1 MTEIGLMSFA
11 IRHRMAVLLLL
22 CTVVYIAPLG
32 LRDMWYPDEPD
43 IAEVAQAMYVSG
55 DWVAPRR
62 MGVIWVDY
70 PPMIYWVGAASSHLL
85 GGMTEFALRLPIALS
100 AILLVLVT
108 CAVVSRWFN
117 PLTGLW
123 SGFVL
128 ATFTEFVFEAICYR
142 TDMLFASFIGV
153 GVLVY
158 ASGAGERPRWLLR
171 VAGFALL
178 GLAVLSKGPL
188 GLLLPGLVLTLWH
201 GARREWRRLLELAP
215 LALVSI
221 VVALPWYVA
230 CARAMGVETF
240 LGEILAQNFQRFQS
254 GFRGHGQPL
263 YYYLTEIW
271 FDLIPWALLLPF
283 AIWWIVRSGLWRNRY
298 LQLALWWF
306 GAFFVFLSLAETKRL
321 VYMLPAYPAAALLF
335 GRYFTAIGKTESA
348 HPRPDLRPVRVLTA
362 LAAILFL
369 IGGLALLVGA
379 VATETIAER
388 AELDALEIQV
398 AMGVRWA
405 LALVGATAIAA
416 AVWMGQAWRRGDLHT
431 VLVRMG
437 IGVMVLYLGASMFL
451 FPPFDVTKS
460 YKPQS
465 RWIRQQIGG
474 EDHFG
479 LVNPEYGYRKMGAFG
494 FYSGV
499 LVDLL
504 ESREEI
510 ESFFDRHPGS
520 VVLVLEEVA
529 DDVFAGEEEEWRGR
543 VIRQLQVSS
552 FHYLVLRGP

>member
-1 MTEIGLMSFA
+1 MTETGLMSFA
-11 IRHRMAVLLLL
+11 VRHRMALLLLL

-70 PPMIYWVGAASSHLL
+70 PPMIYWLGAISSHLL

-100 AILLVLVT
+100 AILLVLAT
-108 CAVVSRWFN
+108 CGRR
-117 PLTGLW
+117 LTLVRPADRDCGPA
-123 SGFVL
+123 SCL

-142 TDMLFASFIGV
+142 TDMLFASFIGI

-221 VVALPWYVA
+221 AVALPWYVA

-283 AIWWIVRSGLWRNRY
+283 AIWWVVRSGLWRNRY

-306 GAFFVFLSLAETKRL
+306 GTFFVFLSLAETKRL
-321 VYMLPAYPAAALLF
+321 VYMLPAYPAAALLL
-335 GRYFTAIGKTESA
+335 GRYFTAIGETESA
-348 HPRPDLRPVRVLTA
+348 HPPPDLRPVRVLTA
-362 LAAILFL
+362 SGRDPFLDQAACSPSRGC
-369 IGGLALLVGA
+369 GGNGDHRR
-379 VATETIAER
+379 EGR
-388 AELDALEIQV
+388 ARHPGDPGGHRV
-398 AMGVRWA
+398 CDGRWRWSA
-405 LALVGATAIAA
+405 RPRSPR
-416 AVWMGQAWRRGDLHT
+416 AVWMGQAWRRERPAHRPRPDGG
-431 VLVRMG
+431 RR
-437 IGVMVLYLGASMFL
+437 YGAL
-451 FPPFDVTKS
+451 
-460 YKPQS
+460 S
-465 RWIRQQIGG
+465 RG
-474 EDHFG
+474 
-479 LVNPEYGYRKMGAFG
+479 
-494 FYSGV
+494 
-499 LVDLL
+499 
-504 ESREEI
+504 
-510 ESFFDRHPGS
+510 
-520 VVLVLEEVA
+520 
-529 DDVFAGEEEEWRGR
+529 DDVSLPALRCHQE
-543 VIRQLQVSS
+543 LQAPES
-552 FHYLVLRGP
+552 LDPAADR

>member
-1 MTEIGLMSFA
+1 
-11 IRHRMAVLLLL
+11 
-22 CTVVYIAPLG
+22 
-32 LRDMWYPDEPD
+32 
-43 IAEVAQAMYVSG
+43 
-55 DWVAPRR
+55 
-62 MGVIWVDY
+62 
-70 PPMIYWVGAASSHLL
+70 
-85 GGMTEFALRLPIALS
+85 
-100 AILLVLVT
+100 
-108 CAVVSRWFN
+108 
-117 PLTGLW
+117 
-123 SGFVL
+123 
-128 ATFTEFVFEAICYR
+128 
-142 TDMLFASFIGV
+142 
-153 GVLVY
+153 
-158 ASGAGERPRWLLR
+158 
-171 VAGFALL
+171 
-178 GLAVLSKGPL
+178 
-188 GLLLPGLVLTLWH
+188 
-201 GARREWRRLLELAP
+201 
-215 LALVSI
+215 
-221 VVALPWYVA
+221 
-230 CARAMGVETF
+230 
-240 LGEILAQNFQRFQS
+240 
-254 GFRGHGQPL
+254 
-263 YYYLTEIW
+263 
-271 FDLIPWALLLPF
+271 
-283 AIWWIVRSGLWRNRY
+283 
-298 LQLALWWF
+298 
-306 GAFFVFLSLAETKRL
+306 
-321 VYMLPAYPAAALLF
+321 
-335 GRYFTAIGKTESA
+335 
-348 HPRPDLRPVRVLTA
+348 VLTA

>member
-1 MTEIGLMSFA
+1 MTETGLSSFA
-11 IRHRMAVLLLL
+11 VRHRTLLLLVL

-43 IAEVAQAMYVSG
+43 IAEVAQSMYVSG

-70 PPMIYWVGAASSHLL
+70 PPMIYWVGSISSHLL

-108 CAVVSRWFN
+108 CGVVSRWFD
-117 PLTGLW
+117 PRTGLW

-142 TDMLFASFIGV
+142 TDMLFASFIGI

-158 ASGAGERPRWLLR
+158 AAGAGERPRWLLR

-221 VVALPWYVA
+221 AVALPWYVA

-240 LGEILAQNFQRFQS
+240 LGEILAQNFERFQS

-283 AIWWIVRSGLWRNRY
+283 AIWWVVRSGLWRNRY

-306 GAFFVFLSLAETKRL
+306 GAFFVFLTLAETKRL
-321 VYMLPAYPAAALLF
+321 VYMLPAYPAAALLL
-335 GRYFTAIGKTESA
+335 GRYFTAIGETESA
-348 HPRPDLRPVRVLTA
+348 HPRPDLLPVRALTA

-369 IGGLALLVGA
+369 VGGVALVVGA

-388 AELDALEIQV
+388 AELDALETQV
-398 AMGVRWA
+398 ALGVRWA
-405 LALVGATAIAA
+405 LALVGATTIAA
-416 AVWMGQAWRRGDLHT
+416 AMWMGQAWRRGDLHT
-431 VLVRMG
+431 VLVR
-437 IGVMVLYLGASMFL
+437 IGVSVMVIYLGATMFL

-465 RWIRQQIGG
+465 RWIRQQIGD

-479 LVNPEYGYRKMGAFG
+479 LVNPEYGFRKMGAFG

-504 ESREEI
+504 ESRGEI
-510 ESFFDRHPGS
+510 ESFFERHPGS

-529 DDVFAGEEEEWRGR
+529 DDMFAGAEEEWRGR
-543 VIRQLQVSS
+543 VVRPLQVSS

>member
-1 MTEIGLMSFA
+1 MSFA
-11 IRHRMAVLLLL
+11 VRHRMVLLLLL

-43 IAEVAQAMYVSG
+43 IAEVAQAMHVSG

-70 PPMIYWVGAASSHLL
+70 PPMIYWVGSISSHLF

-108 CAVVSRWFN
+108 CAIVSRWFD
-117 PLTGLW
+117 PRTGLW
-123 SGFVL
+123 TGFVL

-142 TDMLFASFIGV
+142 TDMLFASFIGI
-153 GVLVY
+153 GMLIY
-158 ASGAGERPRWLLR
+158 ATGAGERPRLWLR
-171 VAGFALL
+171 AAGFALL
-178 GLAVLSKGPL
+178 GLAILAKGPL

-201 GARREWRRLLELAP
+201 GARREWRRLFELAP

-221 VVALPWYVA
+221 AIALPWYVA

-240 LGEILAQNFQRFQS
+240 LGEIMAQNFQRFQS
-254 GFRGHGQPL
+254 GFRGHAQPFH
-263 YYYLTEIW
+263 YYFTEIW

-306 GAFFVFLSLAETKRL
+306 GTFFVFLSLAETKRL
-321 VYMLPAYPAAALLF
+321 VYMLPAYPAAALLY
-335 GRYFTAIGKTESA
+335 GRYFNAIGETESS
-348 HPRPDLRPVRVLTA
+348 HPKPDLRPVRVLTA
-362 LAAILFL
+362 LAVVLFL
-369 IGGLALLVGA
+369 IGGVALLVGA

-388 AELDALEIQV
+388 AALDTLETQV
-398 AMGVRWA
+398 AMGLRWA
-405 LALVGATAIAA
+405 LALVGVAATAG
-416 AVWMGQAWRRGDLHT
+416 AVWMGQAWRRDKQHT

-437 IGVMVLYLGASMFL
+437 VSVMVLYLGASMLL

-460 YKPQS
+460 YKPAS
-465 RWIRQQIGG
+465 HWIQGQIGD

-479 LVNPEYGYRKMGAFG
+479 LVNPEFGFRKMGAFG
-494 FYSGV
+494 FYTGV

-504 ESREEI
+504 ETREDI
-510 ESFFDRHPGS
+510 ESFFERHPDS

-529 DDVFAGEEEEWRGR
+529 DDIFFGAEEEWRGR
-543 VIRQLQVSS
+543 VIRPLQVSS

>member
-1 MTEIGLMSFA
+1 MTETGFSSFVV
-11 IRHRMAVLLLL
+11 RHRTLLLLVL

-43 IAEVAQAMYVSG
+43 IAEVAQAMHVSG

-70 PPMIYWVGAASSHLL
+70 PPMIYWLGSASSHLL

-100 AILLVLVT
+100 AILLVLAT
-108 CAVVSRWFN
+108 CGVVSRWFD
-117 PLTGLW
+117 PRTGLW

-128 ATFTEFVFEAICYR
+128 ATFTEFVFEAVCYR
-142 TDMLFASFIGV
+142 TDMLFASFIGI

-158 ASGAGERPRWLLR
+158 ASGAGERPRWLPR

-221 VVALPWYVA
+221 AVALPWYVA

-306 GAFFVFLSLAETKRL
+306 GTFFVFLSLADTKRL
-321 VYMLPAYPAAALLF
+321 VYMLPAYPAAALLL
-335 GRYFTAIGKTESA
+335 GRYFTAIGGTESA

-369 IGGLALLVGA
+369 IGGVALLVGA
-379 VATETIAER
+379 VATETIAEM
-388 AELDALEIQV
+388 AELDTLETQV
-398 AMGVRWA
+398 AVGARLP
-405 LALVGATAIAA
+405 LALVGAAAIAA
-416 AVWMGQAWRRGDLHT
+416 AVWMGQAWRRGDLQT

-437 IGVMVLYLGASMFL
+437 VGVMVLYLGATMFL

-479 LVNPEYGYRKMGAFG
+479 LVNPEYGFRKMGAFG

-543 VIRQLQVSS
+543 VVRKLQVSS

>member
-1 MTEIGLMSFA
+1 MTESGPMSFA
-11 IRHRMAVLLLL
+11 VRHRMVLLLLL

-43 IAEVAQAMYVSG
+43 IAEVAQSMYVSG

-70 PPMIYWVGAASSHLL
+70 PPMIYWVGAISSHLL

-100 AILLVLVT
+100 AILLVLAT
-108 CAVVSRWFN
+108 CAVVSRWFG

-123 SGFVL
+123 TGFVL
-128 ATFTEFVFEAICYR
+128 ASFTEFVFEAICYR
-142 TDMLFASFIGV
+142 TDMLFAAFIGI
-153 GVLVY
+153 GMLVY
-158 ASGAGERPRWLLR
+158 AAGAGERPRWLLR

-178 GLAVLSKGPL
+178 GLAILAKGPL

-201 GARREWRRLLELAP
+201 GARREWRRLFELAP

-221 VVALPWYVA
+221 AVALPWYVA

-240 LGEILAQNFQRFQS
+240 VGEILAQNFQRFQS
-254 GFRGHGQPL
+254 GFRGHGQPI

-306 GAFFVFLSLAETKRL
+306 GTFFVFLSLAETKRL
-321 VYMLPAYPAAALLF
+321 VYMLPAYPAAALLY
-335 GRYFTAIGKTESA
+335 GRYFAAIGETAST

-362 LAAILFL
+362 LAVILFL
-369 IGGLALLVGA
+369 VGGMALVVGA
-379 VATETIAER
+379 VATETIAVK
-388 AELDALEIQV
+388 ADLDTLETQV
-398 AMGVRWA
+398 AMGLRWA
-405 LALVGATAIAA
+405 LALVGAATIAA
-416 AVWMGQAWRRGDLHT
+416 AVWMGRAWRRDDLHT

-437 IGVMVLYLGASMFL
+437 LSVMVIYLGATMFL

-460 YKPQS
+460 YKPAS
-465 RWIRQQIGG
+465 HWIRQQIGDEG
-474 EDHFG
+474 HFG
-479 LVNPEYGYRKMGAFG
+479 LVNPEYGFRKMGAFG
-494 FYSGV
+494 FYTGV

-504 ESREEI
+504 ETREDI
-510 ESFFDRHPGS
+510 EDFFERHPGS

-529 DDVFAGEEEEWRGR
+529 DDIFFGKEEEWRGR
-543 VIRQLQVSS
+543 VVRPLQVSS
-552 FHYLVLRGP
+552 FHYLVLGGP

>member
-1 MTEIGLMSFA
+1 MTETGLSSFA
-11 IRHRMAVLLLL
+11 VRHRTLLLLVL

-43 IAEVAQAMYVSG
+43 IAEVAQSMYVSG

-70 PPMIYWVGAASSHLL
+70 PPMIYWVGSISSHLL

-108 CAVVSRWFN
+108 CGVVSRWFD
-117 PLTGLW
+117 PRTGLW

-142 TDMLFASFIGV
+142 TDMLFASFIGI

-158 ASGAGERPRWLLR
+158 AAGAGERPRWLLR

-215 LALVSI
+215 LALVAI
-221 VVALPWYVA
+221 AVALPWYVA

-240 LGEILAQNFQRFQS
+240 LGEILAQNFERFQS

-283 AIWWIVRSGLWRNRY
+283 AIWWVVRSGLWRNRY

-306 GAFFVFLSLAETKRL
+306 GAFFVFLTLAETKRL
-321 VYMLPAYPAAALLF
+321 VYMLPAYPAAAMLL
-335 GRYFTAIGKTESA
+335 GRYFTAIGETESA
-348 HPRPDLRPVRVLTA
+348 HPRPDPRPVRALTA

-369 IGGLALLVGA
+369 VGGVALVVGA
-379 VATETIAER
+379 VATETITEK
-388 AELDALEIQV
+388 AELDALETQV
-398 AMGVRWA
+398 ALGVRWA
-405 LALVGATAIAA
+405 LALVGATTIAA
-416 AVWMGQAWRRGDLHT
+416 AMWMGQAWRRGDLHT
-431 VLVRMG
+431 VLVR
-437 IGVMVLYLGASMFL
+437 IGVSVMVIYLGATMFL

-465 RWIRQQIGG
+465 RWIRQQIGD

-479 LVNPEYGYRKMGAFG
+479 LVNPEYGFRKMGAFG

-504 ESREEI
+504 ESRGEI
-510 ESFFDRHPGS
+510 ESFFERHPGS

-529 DDVFAGEEEEWRGR
+529 DDMFAGAEKEWRGR
-543 VIRQLQVSS
+543 VVRPLQVSS